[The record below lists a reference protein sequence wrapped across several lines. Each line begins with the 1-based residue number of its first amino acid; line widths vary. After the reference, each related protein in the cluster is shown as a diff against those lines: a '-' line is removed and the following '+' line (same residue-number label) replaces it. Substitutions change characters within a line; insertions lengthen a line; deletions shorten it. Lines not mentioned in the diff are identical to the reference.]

1 MGKDKYS
8 YIHLVALLEG
18 LLQCERTHKELQ
30 PEEASPEGVAVF
42 APASPALQGRRRGG
56 TGRFGVKENICS
68 TVREPALFILFFF
81 KRWAETVC
89 FFALYLIQ
97 IQAAWAHVQY
107 CTVDEK
113 ATAGLHR

>member
-1 MGKDKYS
+1 MYVGKDKHS

-68 TVREPALFILFFF
+68 TVRETALFIFFFFQETGGDCLFF
-81 KRWAETVC
+81 
-89 FFALYLIQ
+89 
-97 IQAAWAHVQY
+97 
-107 CTVDEK
+107 CTVLD
-113 ATAGLHR
+113 TDTSSLGPCTILYRR